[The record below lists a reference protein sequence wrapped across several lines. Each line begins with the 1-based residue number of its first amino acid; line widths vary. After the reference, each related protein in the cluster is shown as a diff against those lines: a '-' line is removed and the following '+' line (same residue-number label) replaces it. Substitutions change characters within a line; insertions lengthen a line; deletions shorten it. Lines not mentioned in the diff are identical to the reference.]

1 MKGEIK
7 IIMIT
12 IRKSPEADS
21 RTSKADATVEDLRDS
36 TISHIKDVTNGLDF
50 IAELIKLRGSK
61 HDNTKI
67 CNMEEFNAALKSGH
81 IKDTLW
87 YKKHITQERHHLKSN
102 VPEDVNLIDVIEH
115 VVDCTMA
122 GLGRSGEIFDV
133 DLSPELLEVAVK
145 NTVELLKN
153 NTTVVT
159 SKDESSEE
167 ENIRN
172 ILDEEI

>member
-1 MKGEIK
+1 M
-7 IIMIT
+7 IIIN
-12 IRKSPEADS
+12 KSPEADS
-21 RTSKADATVEDLRDS
+21 RTSKKDSIIDDLRNS

-50 IAELIKLRGSK
+50 ISDLIKERGSK

-67 CNMEEFNAALKSGH
+67 SNMEEFNAALKSGH

-102 VPEDVNLIDVIEH
+102 VPEDVNLVDVIEH

-122 GLGRSGEIFDV
+122 GLARSGDIYDI

-145 NTVELLKN
+145 NTVELLKK

-159 SKDESSEE
+159 SDDESSKE
-167 ENIRN
+167 ENIKD